1 MYVAAPSVSLY
12 MQHIKRFAGDH
23 VASKKLL
30 QDGPATKSR
39 GHFKTAYSAEHLC
52 WACGAASHD
61 ARDCKMLN
69 TALADYRSKYLHKGN
84 SRNNNSRGRLS
95 GRGGFTSRNN
105 ARGGHHCNNN
115 ARGGHHGNNNTRGRH
130 NGFQAQRSSRC

>member
-12 MQHIKRFAGDH
+12 IQHIKRFAGDYI
-23 VASKKLL
+23 ASKKFL

-39 GHFKTAYSAEHLC
+39 GHFKTVYSAEHLC
-52 WACGAASHD
+52 WACGSASHD

-69 TALADYRSKYLHKGN
+69 TALADYRSKYLG
-84 SRNNNSRGRLS
+84 SSRGDAGPRNNNSRGHPS

-105 ARGGHHCNNN
+105 ARGGHH
-115 ARGGHHGNNNTRGRH
+115 GNNNVR
-130 NGFQAQRSSRC
+130 